1 MNKKEVFF
9 LEEKI
14 VIIGSG
20 IAAISAAKA
29 IREID
34 KQSEIVIFGEEKF
47 YPYYRIKISKGLLGN
62 LEEDKLLIQQKKW
75 YTDNNIR
82 VYCDNKV
89 TGIDTKNKEAILEDG
104 TRVPY
109 TKLLLANGA
118 SNLTPPIKGIDK
130 PGVFNLRTLDGAL
143 KILEY
148 LNNVKRVLLI
158 GGGVQNLEIAN
169 ILSEGGKKV
178 IIAEFASRLMPRQL
192 DEFVSDKLKQSIE
205 AQNIEVMLDTQ
216 VQEIFG
222 EEKVKGFITK
232 SGVQGACDMV
242 IYSTGI
248 MPNVSIAQNTDLE
261 VNKGIVVNNK
271 MQTNMKDI
279 FAAGD
284 VSEFNGRVYGLWSMA
299 MQQGKVAGANI
310 CNQGLIFE
318 PSAPVTSLSAFGISV
333 FSMGYIEG
341 DQDIDSLVEGSDN
354 EHKYYKILI
363 RNNHIVGTIV
373 LGDNKKFMVI
383 KSLIENEI
391 EVNINESAKYS
402 IDEFI
407 EIISNKKG
415 N

>member
-1 MNKKEVFF
+1 MNKKEVFL

-29 IREID
+29 IREMRPD
-34 KQSEIVIFGEEKF
+34 SEIIIFGEEKF
-47 YPYYRIKISKGLLGN
+47 YPYYRIKISKGLFGN
-62 LEEDKLLIQQKKW
+62 LEEEKLLIQKKQW
-75 YTDNNIR
+75 YKDNNIQ
-82 VYCDNKV
+82 VHSDNKV
-89 TGIDTKNKEAILEDG
+89 TAIDTKNKEVTLEDG
-104 TRVPY
+104 TRVTY

-143 KILEY
+143 KILDY
-148 LNNVKRVLLI
+148 LKDVKTVLLI
-158 GGGVQNLEIAN
+158 GGGVQSLEIAN
-169 ILSEGGKKV
+169 VLSEGGKKV

-192 DEFVSDKLKQSIE
+192 DEFASDKLKQSIE
-205 AQNIEVMLDTQ
+205 AKSIEVMLDTQ

-222 EEKVKGFITK
+222 EEKVEGFISK

-248 MPNVSIAQNTDLE
+248 MPNISIAQNTDLE

-271 MQTNMKDI
+271 METNMKDI

-284 VSEFNGRVYGLWSMA
+284 VSEFNGRIYGLWGMA
-299 MQQGKVAGANI
+299 MQQGKIAGANI
-310 CNQGLIFE
+310 CSKGLIFE
-318 PSAPVTSLSAFGISV
+318 PLPPVTSLSAFGISV
-333 FSMGYIEG
+333 FSMGDIEG
-341 DQDIDSLVEGSDN
+341 DQDVDSLVEVLED
-354 EHKYYKILI
+354 EHKYYKIFI

-383 KSLIENEI
+383 KSLIESKI
-391 EVNINESAKYS
+391 EVNFNKSTKYS

-407 EIISNKKG
+407 EILNNKKSG
-415 N
+415 